1 MHKVIAFSMMKMKED
16 YDNQLP
22 KEVSQKNSDSSKR
35 TNYKKEEVKS
45 LKHFK
50 KKKRRKMH

>member
-1 MHKVIAFSMMKMKED
+1 VHKVIAFSMMKMKED
-16 YDNQLP
+16 YDNQHP

-35 TNYKKEEVKS
+35 INYKKEEVKS